1 MLLLDKPKEKL
12 SHISNVKFNL
22 HSDNF
27 WSSVSSVRADI
38 GVLLVWEEVT
48 SHGTAFWVSVSLP
61 QFLLLVYRFIT
72 SICSFFCQINETKVQ
87 NKIYFD
93 KSSKCWFVCEWK
105 SRCCKYSWPPS
116 EQSGGCSYSKE
127 VGRVRAAVTFWQ
139 LRSVDVLFSTLTAF
153 VILSA
158 ESAWPSDHHQI
169 LDCELT
175 A

>member
-1 MLLLDKPKEKL
+1 MLLLDKPNEKL
-12 SHISNVKFNL
+12 SRISNVKFNL

-48 SHGTAFWVSVSLP
+48 SHGAAFWVSVSLP
-61 QFLLLVYRFIT
+61 QFLLLVCRFIT

-93 KSSKCWFVCEWK
+93 KSFKCWFVCEWK
-105 SRCCKYSWPPS
+105 SCWCKYSWPPS

-127 VGRVRAAVTFWQ
+127 VGRVRAAVTFDSWGQ
-139 LRSVDVLFSTLTAF
+139 WMFYFPHLLHSWSCLQSRPDLLTITRF
-153 VILSA
+153 
-158 ESAWPSDHHQI
+158 
-169 LDCELT
+169 LT
-175 A
+175 VS